1 MAIILFTYAAD
12 PAVFIADETIY
23 TAAGRSVN
31 ISATVYSSTQ
41 NGPAVEWRHE
51 DSPINTTN
59 DTHYSETT
67 MGTSVYILTITNI
80 TVDVLGRYTAV
91 VTVGED
97 TQSDSVQLAF
107 PGKS

>member
-31 ISATVYSSTQ
+31 ISATVYSSAQ